1 MADDTTNNTTTKEEE
16 EKKKSPL
23 SSYVWKPVKTVTDSA
38 YYRPNLALDDS
49 EIRQKVQDNAYAT
62 AVQESKGVTDPT
74 ALETVALRK
83 LQERQRVQQ
92 VQQEQPDNTS
102 QYTSAID
109 SQINNVNDYLS
120 KVNLESDDEK
130 KKREKTERA
139 RRIISA
145 VGDGLNALSNLYFT
159 SQYAPSSYNPENS
172 LTKSTLASIEKA
184 KKDREENETKYYSA
198 QDRLA
203 KLQQLRQN
211 ALLQRDKDNLE
222 SEYKKAKTRGAN
234 AQAKYYEDTLPSK
247 VKEQEEKAKKAA
259 QETLIATSDAYYEDK
274 KNEAT
279 IEKIKRQ
286 FRRYRT
292 DANGKKSEGYYGLA
306 KDGSTRYFRSYKAAL
321 AFEIAN
327 GTNKIQKQVTT
338 ENTYNELTGTW
349 ERKTKTIDIAILSGA
364 EEDGQPQT
372 TPQTNGNGGG
382 DTAPKDK
389 SRIINWAH

>member
-62 AVQESKGVTDPT
+62 AVQESKDVTDPT

-120 KVNLESDDEK
+120 KVNLESDEDK

-159 SQYAPSSYNPENS
+159 TQYAPSSYNPENS

-184 KKDREENETKYYSA
+184 KKDREENETKYNSA

-222 SEYKKAKTRGAN
+222 SDYTKAKIRGAN
-234 AQAKYYEDTLPSK
+234 AQAKLAEESLPSRL
-247 VKEQEEKAKKAA
+247 KEQEEKAKLAEAKATKA
-259 QETLIATSDAYYEDK
+259 ISDAFYADE
-274 KNEAT
+274 KNKAEVEALT
-279 IEKIKRQ
+279 RKYVHYK
-286 FRRYRT
+286 T
-292 DANGKKSEGYYGLA
+292 GANGQKRAVYYGLA
-306 KDGSTRYFRSYKAAL
+306 KDGSIHGFPSYKAAL
-321 AFEIAN
+321 DFEVAN
-327 GTNKIQKQVTT
+327 GTNNTRKQITYIDA
-338 ENTYNELTGTW
+338 YNEMTGFT
-349 ERKTKTIDIAILSGA
+349 EKRTQTIDLPILSGA
-364 EEDGQPQT
+364 LPPQ
-372 TPQTNGNGGG
+372 QSNSKGG
-382 DTAPKDK
+382 DTAPRTNNKEK
-389 SRIINWAH
+389 SRINWPH

>member
-23 SSYVWKPVKTVTDSA
+23 SSYTWKPVKTVTDDA
-38 YYRPNLALDDS
+38 YYRPSLALDGS
-49 EIRQKVQDNAYAT
+49 ELRQKTHDNAYAS
-62 AVQESKGVTDPT
+62 AVQESKDATGPT
-74 ALETVALRK
+74 APEAIALSK
-83 LQERQRVQQ
+83 LQEKQQ
-92 VQQEQPDNTS
+92 VQREQPDNTS

-159 SQYAPSSYNPENS
+159 TQYAPSSYNPENS

-211 ALLQRDKDNLE
+211 ALLQRDKDKLE
-222 SEYKKAKTRGAN
+222 SDYTKAKIKGAN
-234 AQAKYYEDTLPSK
+234 AQAKLAEESLPSRL
-247 VKEQEEKAKKAA
+247 KEQEEKAKLAEAKAA
-259 QETLIATSDAYYEDK
+259 KAISDAFYADE
-274 KNEAT
+274 KNRAEIEALERKFT
-279 IEKIKRQ
+279 Y
-286 FRRYRT
+286 YRT
-292 DANGKKSEGYYGLA
+292 GANGQKQGVCYGLA
-306 KDGSTRYFRSYKAAL
+306 KDGSIHEFPSYKAAL
-321 AFEIAN
+321 DFEIAN
-327 GTNKIQKQVTT
+327 GTNNTRKQITYIDA
-338 ENTYNELTGTW
+338 YNEMTGFT
-349 ERKTKTIDIAILSGA
+349 EKRTQTIDLPILSGA
-364 EEDGQPQT
+364 HP
-372 TPQTNGNGGG
+372 PKGG
-382 DTAPKDK
+382 DTAPKAGK
-389 SRIINWAH
+389 SRINWAH

>member
-1 MADDTTNNTTTKEEE
+1 MADDTTNNNTTKEDE

-23 SSYVWKPVKTVTDSA
+23 SSYTWKPVKTVSDSD
-38 YYRPNLALDDS
+38 YYRPSLALDGS
-49 EIRQKVQDNAYAT
+49 EIRQKAQDNAYAT
-62 AVQESKGVTDPT
+62 AVQESKDVTDPT
-74 ALETVALRK
+74 APEAVALRK
-83 LQERQRVQQ
+83 LQERQQVQQ

-120 KVNLESDDEK
+120 KVNLESDEDK

-159 SQYAPSSYNPENS
+159 TQYAPSSYNPENS

-222 SEYKKAKTRGAN
+222 SEYTKAKIRGAD
-234 AQAKYYEDTLPSK
+234 AQAKYYEDLLPSRL
-247 VKEQEEKAKKAA
+247 KEQEEKARLAEAKAIKA
-259 QETLIATSDAYYEDK
+259 ISDAFYADER
-274 KNEAT
+274 NRAT
-279 IEKIKRQ
+279 IDALDRSNRHYK
-286 FRRYRT
+286 T
-292 DANGKKSEGYYGLA
+292 GANGQKRAVYYGLA
-306 KDGSTRYFRSYKAAL
+306 KDGSIHEFPSYKAAL
-321 AFEIAN
+321 DFEISN
-327 GTNKIQKQVTT
+327 GTNNTRKQITYIDA
-338 ENTYNELTGTW
+338 YNEMTGFT
-349 ERKTKTIDIAILSGA
+349 EKRTQTIDLPTLSGA
-364 EEDGQPQT
+364 LPPQ
-372 TPQTNGNGGG
+372 QSSSKGG
-382 DTAPKDK
+382 DTASKAKAGK
-389 SRIINWAH
+389 SVINWAH

>member
-1 MADDTTNNTTTKEEE
+1 MADDTTNNNTTKEEE

-23 SSYVWKPVKTVTDSA
+23 SSYTWKPVKTVTDSA
-38 YYRPNLALDDS
+38 YYRPSLALDDS
-49 EIRQKVQDNAYAT
+49 EIRQKAQDNAYAT
-62 AVQESKGVTDPT
+62 AVQESKDVTDPT
-74 ALETVALRK
+74 APEAVALRK
-83 LQERQRVQQ
+83 LQERQQVQQ

-120 KVNLESDDEK
+120 KVNLESDEDK

-159 SQYAPSSYNPENS
+159 TQYAPSSYNPENS

-222 SEYKKAKTRGAN
+222 SEYTKAKIRNTD
-234 AQAKYYEDTLPSK
+234 AQTKYYEDTNPFR
-247 VKEQEEKAKKAA
+247 VKQEEEKAKKAV
-259 QETLIATSDAYYEDK
+259 QDTLIAQARAFYADK
-274 KNEAT
+274 KYAAEV
-279 IEKIKRQ
+279 ESLGRK
-286 FRRYRT
+286 FRRYIK
-292 DANGKKSEGYYGLA
+292 GKDGKNIEVFFGLA
-306 KDGSTRYFRSYKAAL
+306 EDGSVHPFSSQEKAL
-321 AFEIAN
+321 EFEIRE
-327 GTNKIQKQVTT
+327 GTNKVKKQKKYT
-338 ENTYNELTGTW
+338 EKYNDITDSYE
-349 ERKTKTIDIAILSGA
+349 TITEVVEIPILSGA
-364 EEDGQPQT
+364 EPPQ
-372 TPQTNGNGGG
+372 QSSSKGGS
-382 DTAPKDK
+382 TAPKTDNNKDK
-389 SRIINWAH
+389 SIINWAH